1 MRNLSQTIISAQN
14 AAVNQVSTAIN
25 CGQIYAAS
33 LQCSFSNSGIS
44 GTLAL
49 QGSNDLTSF
58 LTIPTN
64 WSTVATASVSNSAVT
79 MIPTTQTSYQFVRA
93 SWTASAGTGTITVN
107 INSQGF

>member
-44 GTLAL
+44 GTLNL
-49 QGSNDLTSF
+49 QGSNDLTS
-58 LTIPTN
+58 PTN
-64 WSTVATASVSNSAVT
+64 WSTVATASVSASAVT

-93 SWTASAGTGTITVN
+93 SWTASGGSGTITVN

>member
-1 MRNLSQTIISAQN
+1 MRNLSQTIINAQN
-14 AAVNQVSTAIN
+14 AATNQVSAALN
-25 CGQIYAAS
+25 CGKIYAAS
-33 LQCSFSNSGIS
+33 LQCFFSTSGIS

-49 QGSNDLTSF
+49 QGSNDLTS
-58 LTIPTN
+58 PTN
-64 WSTVATASVSNSAVT
+64 WSAVATASVSNSAVT

>member
-1 MRNLSQTIISAQN
+1 MRNLSQTIINAQN
-14 AAVNQVSTAIN
+14 AATNQVSAELN

-33 LQCSFSNSGIS
+33 LQCFFSTSGIS

-49 QGSNDLTSF
+49 QGSNDLTS
-58 LTIPTN
+58 PTH